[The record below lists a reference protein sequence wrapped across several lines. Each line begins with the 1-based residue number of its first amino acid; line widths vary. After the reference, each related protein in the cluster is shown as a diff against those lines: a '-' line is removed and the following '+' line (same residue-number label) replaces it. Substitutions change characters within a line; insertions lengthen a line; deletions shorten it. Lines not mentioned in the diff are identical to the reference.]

1 MVDEDDTNLTFRGAT
16 VLAVAAVAPLLL
28 TFLASAW
35 TVLGWAAGASPFW
48 PDPQMTLSEAAGIG
62 NAGEVVRLITVEQQ
76 DPNRAW
82 PVREGILGPS
92 QTATPLEAAFAI
104 RRIELI
110 PVLLRHGAVVPES
123 GAARAALVCWAVAA
137 VAPDIVEMLLTMGDR
152 SDPRAACPTPS
163 K

>member
-1 MVDEDDTNLTFRGAT
+1 M
-16 VLAVAAVAPLLL
+16 VAAVAPLLL

-35 TVLGWAAGASPFW
+35 IVLGWAAGASPFW

-62 NAGEVVRLITVEQQ
+62 NAGEVARLITVERQ

-82 PVREGILGPS
+82 SVREGILGS
-92 QTATPLEAAFAI
+92 AQTATPLEAAVAI

-123 GAARAALVCWAVAA
+123 GAARAALICRAVAA
-137 VAPDIVEMLLTMGDR
+137 AAPDIVEMLLNMGDG
-152 SDPRAACPTPS
+152 SDPRAACPARS
-163 K
+163 N